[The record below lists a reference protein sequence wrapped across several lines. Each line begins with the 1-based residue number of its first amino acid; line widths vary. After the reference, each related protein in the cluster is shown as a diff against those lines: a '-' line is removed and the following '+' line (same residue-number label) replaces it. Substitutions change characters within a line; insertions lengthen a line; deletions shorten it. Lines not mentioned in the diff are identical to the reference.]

1 MSARHTRTATA
12 AAYGLA
18 LALALAAVAGPVAL
32 AAQETGVGDG
42 ALRGPATEIGI
53 TVGAVAPLGTLARV
67 EQGASLGLSSS
78 FAAAAGVTR
87 WLDGRWGLAADG
99 LWATGGPDVTRA
111 PEDGP
116 GSPGSGG
123 GEDDQADDAGA
134 TYLTGT
140 ARVLYRLPSLS
151 GVVEPQFGM
160 GLGIRHL
167 TMDETGRFA
176 SVSET
181 DPAAVLS
188 GAVRSPIS
196 GRASLTVELRDVLSF
211 AGGGATR
218 EGGSL
223 QNDVIVLVGM
233 SVRP

>member
-1 MSARHTRTATA
+1 MSARWSRTATA
-12 AAYGLA
+12 VAFA
-18 LALALAAVAGPVAL
+18 LAFALTAVAGPVAL
-32 AAQETGVGDG
+32 AAQEAGADDG
-42 ALRGPATEIGI
+42 ALRGPATEIGL
-53 TVGAVAPLGTLARV
+53 TLGAVAPLGTVARV
-67 EQGASLGLSSS
+67 EEGASLGLSSS
-78 FAAAAGVTR
+78 FAAGAGVTR

-111 PEDGP
+111 PADGP

-123 GEDDQADDAGA
+123 GEDDRADAAGA
-134 TYLTGT
+134 TYLTAT

-167 TMDETGRFA
+167 TMDETESFG

-196 GRASLTVELRDVLSF
+196 GRAAVTVELRDMLSF
-211 AGGGATR
+211 AGGGEAG

-223 QNDVIVLVGM
+223 QNDVIVLVGVR
-233 SVRP
+233 VRP

>member
-1 MSARHTRTATA
+1 MAVAF
-12 AAYGLA
+12 A
-18 LALALAAVAGPVAL
+18 LAFALIAGAGPVAL
-32 AAQETGVGDG
+32 AAQEAGAGGG
-42 ALRGPATEIGI
+42 ALRGPTTELGI
-53 TVGAVAPLGTLARV
+53 TVGAVAPLGTVARV

-111 PEDGP
+111 PEEGP
-116 GSPGSGG
+116 GSPGTGG
-123 GEDDQADDAGA
+123 GEDDQADDAAGA

-140 ARVLYRLPSLS
+140 VRVLYRLPSLS
-151 GVVEPQFGM
+151 GVVEPRFGI
-160 GLGIRHL
+160 GLGVRHL
-167 TMDETGRFA
+167 TINETGSFGA
-176 SVSET
+176 VSET

-196 GRASLTVELRDVLSF
+196 GRAALTVELRDVLSF
-211 AGGGATR
+211 ADAGDGAD
-218 EGGSL
+218 GASL
-223 QNDVIVLVGM
+223 QNDVVVLVGV